1 LCVAITGGSVGGG
14 GVSRGQ
20 MGAVM
25 KMKEA
30 RAKAI
35 EEGATPESVGATH
48 PWALPVNPADI
59 VVPRA
64 KLCPQ
69 MDPRGAPLTCRGSR
83 YPAEGNQIALGG
95 VQGEKA
101 SGCRSHGPPS
111 IYSVARGVKL
121 CPPDGP

>member
-1 LCVAITGGSVGGG
+1 MDNQEASSLEEMVKIE
-14 GVSRGQ
+14 RLGQ

-69 MDPRGAPLTCRGSR
+69 MDPREIYTRIFQTPTSV
-83 YPAEGNQIALGG
+83 
-95 VQGEKA
+95 VQGTTHLPEGKRNGFKA
-101 SGCRSHGPPS
+101 P
-111 IYSVARGVKL
+111 
-121 CPPDGP
+121 CPHLEN